1 MLKKTSFLILSFLI
15 LFYSTSVNAAALKA
29 ESKNIILYGDVSP
42 KIAKQT
48 LEKMEIY
55 RRLIMTLGGLDPY
68 IDDEEKITIYAFDKW
83 SSTDEV
89 LLELRGVA
97 GLYTSD
103 YEGRPMMLTTIASN
117 EKQNSFDNQ
126 VMLHE
131 YSHHILHYYMD
142 GAYPRW
148 YDEGHANYLSCFKML

>member
-1 MLKKTSFLILSFLI
+1 MLKKTSFLILSFFI

-68 IDDEEKITIYAFDKW
+68 IDDKVT
-83 SSTDEV
+83 
-89 LLELRGVA
+89 
-97 GLYTSD
+97 
-103 YEGRPMMLTTIASN
+103 
-117 EKQNSFDNQ
+117 
-126 VMLHE
+126 
-131 YSHHILHYYMD
+131 
-142 GAYPRW
+142 
-148 YDEGHANYLSCFKML
+148 

>member
-1 MLKKTSFLILSFLI
+1 MLKKTSLIILSILI
-15 LFYSTSVNAAALKA
+15 LFYSTSVNAAPLKA

-83 SSTDEV
+83 SST
-89 LLELRGVA
+89 
-97 GLYTSD
+97 
-103 YEGRPMMLTTIASN
+103 
-117 EKQNSFDNQ
+117 
-126 VMLHE
+126 
-131 YSHHILHYYMD
+131 
-142 GAYPRW
+142 
-148 YDEGHANYLSCFKML
+148 

>member
-1 MLKKTSFLILSFLI
+1 MLKKTSFLILPFLI

-68 IDDEEKITIYAFDKW
+68 IDDEEKINKLIVVTGKGLHSQNECDPYVSKDLSILKYSVPDFIKKNKELMKIIYDFGEATIED
-83 SSTDEV
+83 
-89 LLELRGVA
+89 G
-97 GLYTSD
+97 G
-103 YEGRPMMLTTIASN
+103 
-117 EKQNSFDNQ
+117 
-126 VMLHE
+126 
-131 YSHHILHYYMD
+131 D
-142 GAYPRW
+142 GAFYI
-148 YDEGHANYLSCFKML
+148 YLKKNNYKKL